1 MKLDSYFIERAALLI
16 GWQVSKSYQGMNNSN
31 FLDHLSKRLNNN
43 KMSAYDEFVCCGL
56 LEAFSN
62 LTNNNF
68 INEYSG
74 RMLIKRFSNELYEDY
89 YDLIEAYTNSR
100 QALHSN
106 NGAVIAATNT
116 SLNFSEA
123 LYIML
128 GIDNNDLQDWKWV
141 GGRYPWEYQGNIEPH
156 KALLLNIFSKGKEY
170 LVSEQSFEE
179 FFHLDI
185 DELQRSL
192 GYRELING

>member
-16 GWQVSKSYQGMNNSN
+16 GWQVSKSYQGINKSY

-141 GGRYPWEYQGNIEPH
+141 GGRYPWEYQENIEPH
-156 KALLLNIFSKGKEY
+156 KAVLLNIVSRGKEY

-179 FFHLDI
+179 YFDLDI
-185 DELQRSL
+185 QELQHSL

>member
-16 GWQVSKSYQGMNNSN
+16 GWQVSKSHQGINNSN

-141 GGRYPWEYQGNIEPH
+141 GGRYPWEYQENIEPH
-156 KALLLNIFSKGKEY
+156 KAVLLNIVSRGKEY

-179 FFHLDI
+179 YFDLDI
-185 DELQRSL
+185 QEFQHSL

>member
-16 GWQVSKSYQGMNNSN
+16 GWQVSKSYQGINKSY

-141 GGRYPWEYQGNIEPH
+141 GGRYPWEYQENIEPH
-156 KALLLNIFSKGKEY
+156 KAVLLNIVSRGKEY

-179 FFHLDI
+179 YFDLDI
-185 DELQRSL
+185 QEFQHSL

>member
-16 GWQVSKSYQGMNNSN
+16 GWQVSKSYQGINNSN

-62 LTNNNF
+62 LANNNF

-179 FFHLDI
+179 FFDI
-185 DELQRSL
+185 DIQQLECSL